1 MEIDRGQDGGGKQEH
16 DAFAAPAHL
25 DLFLLAWWMA
35 GGDGNVHESSR
46 HQKINQRGDEQQAL
60 IPQMTPAA
68 RITGFDLRRWV
79 NSSAITTRYAMKNT
93 SSAIWQTFVR
103 VGSCAMDPSVA
114 AWITVGAVNNPA
126 STRMVVVK
134 NRTGIRFAR

>member
-1 MEIDRGQDGGGKQEH
+1 MAPAADAEYDTIEKQQGVPLGTGHVPEFMEIDRGQDGGGKQEH

-25 DLFLLAWWMA
+25 DLFLLAGWMS
-35 GGDGNVHESSR
+35 GGNGEVHESSR

-93 SSAIWQTFVR
+93 SSAV
-103 VGSCAMDPSVA
+103 
-114 AWITVGAVNNPA
+114 
-126 STRMVVVK
+126 
-134 NRTGIRFAR
+134 